1 MEIFH
6 GTRHR
11 FEQFD
16 LSYIGTGELSPKSA
30 INACWFTESFVGA
43 KHHAIYRVR
52 ADKQP
57 LVYRCELTSKA
68 VILDSRRPLSEQPE
82 LQKLLFKNL
91 PVSLTAS
98 LDHNRNWSSIYQP
111 IYKKTDKNETYLYSP
126 PLKIPENDAI
136 DMYKSC
142 GIHGVYDWEGQFTEE
157 YMHGLTILMF
167 NFSELK
173 ILEVIEV

>member
-16 LSYIGTGELSPKSA
+16 LSYIGTGELKPQSA
-30 INACWFTESFVGA
+30 KNAGWFTESFVGA

-52 ADKQP
+52 SDKQP

-82 LQKLLFKNL
+82 LQKLLYKNL
-91 PVSLTAS
+91 PVSITAS
-98 LDHNRNWSSIYQP
+98 FDHNRNWSSIYQP
-111 IYKKTDKNETYLYSP
+111 LYKKSDKNKIHLDST
-126 PLKIPENDAI
+126 PLEIPENDAI
-136 DMYKSC
+136 NMYKSC
-142 GIHGVYDWEGQFTEE
+142 GIHGVYDWEGPCTDAH
-157 YMHGLTILMF
+157 MHGLTILMF
-167 NFSELK
+167 DFSELK